1 MEFPE
6 SLKYT
11 REHEWI
17 APDGRVGITAYA
29 QDALG
34 DVVFVELPQ
43 VGQDVTAGGAVGT
56 IESVKSVSEI
66 YSPAS
71 GRVVAVNPDLAD
83 HPEWVN
89 QDPYGNGWLF
99 QLEASDLGELLTAEA
114 YRQLVEGA

>member
-56 IESVKSVSEI
+56 
-66 YSPAS
+66 
-71 GRVVAVNPDLAD
+71 
-83 HPEWVN
+83 
-89 QDPYGNGWLF
+89 
-99 QLEASDLGELLTAEA
+99 
-114 YRQLVEGA
+114 